1 MHWEIGT
8 HSEMR
13 ASSMHWEMGTLLEKR
28 ASKDQRAS
36 QYLYYQVRFFMYSS
50 SSSLLMGI

>member
-28 ASKDQRAS
+28 AS
-36 QYLYYQVRFFMYSS
+36 QYLYYQVLFFMYSS
-50 SSSLLMGI
+50 SSALLMGI